1 MITDAS
7 NYQYAFEMD
16 GNREIEREKKRERGR
31 EFQKKQLRKGKRER
45 GHWKVGLIE
54 EVK

>member
-1 MITDAS
+1 
-7 NYQYAFEMD
+7 MD
-16 GNREIEREKKRERGR
+16 GNREIEREKKREI
-31 EFQKKQLRKGKRER
+31 EFQIKQLRKGKRER